1 MLRLRSHSRGLKSS
15 WGDASAQPWQLLL
28 QPLLGFLA
36 HIVALTVR
44 TDLGAVHLQESPGE
58 GAQRGQP
65 LGPVSASAPTS
76 GSMIKSSAL
85 EDSARESYSP
95 AELDVIERVRS
106 HRSVASIRPSE
117 TPESQQSDKAT

>member
-1 MLRLRSHSRGLKSS
+1 MPPLWSHWCGLKSP

-28 QPLLGFLA
+28 QPLHVFLA
-36 HIVALTVR
+36 HIIALTVR
-44 TDLGAVHLQESPGE
+44 TDLGAVHLQESPGD
-58 GAQRGQP
+58 GAQRFGQP
-65 LGPVSASAPTS
+65 QGPVSASAPTS

-106 HRSVASIRPSE
+106 QRSVESRLSDPPEYQPS
-117 TPESQQSDKAT
+117 DDAK

>member
-1 MLRLRSHSRGLKSS
+1 MLRLWSHRCGLKSS

-28 QPLLGFLA
+28 QPLRGVLA
-36 HIVALTVR
+36 RTTALRVR
-44 TDLGAVHLQESPGE
+44 SDLGAMRLQESPGE
-58 GAQRGQP
+58 GAQRFGQP

-95 AELDVIERVRS
+95 AELDIIERVRS
-106 HRSVASIRPSE
+106 QRSVGSTSPL
-117 TPESQQSDKAT
+117 